1 VWDFCLA
8 KVPHLR
14 SDCMTFALRLHY
26 IYAQKVALLAHN
38 NSSEGVRAA
47 VFSRKTV
54 RKGPSDFQNDRKL
67 LQDF

>member
-1 VWDFCLA
+1 
-8 KVPHLR
+8 
-14 SDCMTFALRLHY
+14 MTFALRLHY